1 MTFKQYI
8 KYNKETTKSLFKISL
23 GIFTLVFVIMAILI
37 SYKTQSFMESVDI
50 FTASVLSG
58 LLLTVFIFLLA
69 IYTSYIEVKANIKF
83 YNTIPTTI
91 REKFEII
98 LAEIRLNP
106 KFYYLQLEVVSTNK
120 QLPIYF
126 QYNKGNKEVWITI
139 TNKLN
144 PEINIQKQILKFN
157 KKYKKKGVSLT
168 GIGLR
173 KTIKNREW
181 LNITDKEI
189 EIKINEL
196 IDISNWEN
204 MEILKWPE

>member
-8 KYNKETTKSLFKISL
+8 KYNEETTKSLFKISL
-23 GIFTLVFVIMAILI
+23 GIFTLIFVIMAILI
-37 SYKTQSFMESVDI
+37 SYKTQSFMDSVDI
-50 FTASVLSG
+50 FAASILSG

-83 YNTIPTTI
+83 YNTIPSTI

-98 LAEIRLNP
+98 LTEIRLNP

-126 QYNKGNKEVWITI
+126 QYNKVKREIWITI

-144 PEINIQKQILKFN
+144 PEVNIQKQILKFN
-157 KKYKKKGVSLT
+157 KKYKKEGVSLT

-181 LNITDKEI
+181 LHITDKEI

-196 IDISNWEN
+196 IDISNREN
-204 MEILKWPE
+204 MEILKWT